1 MAGKF
6 IMVVIF
12 VILLILVADRIETNQ
27 KRRQDNDK
35 Y

>member
-35 Y
+35 H